1 MITILTAPGG
11 FNDDLEANITRG
23 SEVCETSVV
32 KIMRARTAIKQLLR
46 DSSSVN
52 AVMGPIFFVLNHNK
66 NENIAQFICWA
77 QGKSNGWFSK
87 VLGWMQ
93 KFCYSRCEISWYTLP
108 ATLQIFNLF
117 HFIHRIPWSCHNTER
132 VRENFYSGT
141 GSFAAKLY
149 W

>member
-66 NENIAQFICWA
+66 NENIAQFIC
-77 QGKSNGWFSK
+77 
-87 VLGWMQ
+87 
-93 KFCYSRCEISWYTLP
+93 
-108 ATLQIFNLF
+108 
-117 HFIHRIPWSCHNTER
+117 
-132 VRENFYSGT
+132 
-141 GSFAAKLY
+141 
-149 W
+149 